1 MKRTPLYDQ
10 HVRDASAVINL
21 KGFAR
26 AMQYVGHVREHRATR
41 EAVTLCDVSHMGEF
55 DFQGPDAL
63 ALVQKIITND
73 AARLAV
79 NQALY
84 STMCDERGILLDDLV
99 CFRLADDHFVW
110 VVNVTKTDDDYQWVL
125 KHARGMDVTVR
136 NISTDTAL
144 MALQGPA
151 SREVLQRIAKADLAA
166 LKYYWLVQTVLHTRH
181 AEVPCMVS
189 RTGYT
194 GELGYEIMVSRDLAP
209 WVWDELLMV
218 GRPLGIVPHG
228 VAARESLR
236 TEAGYLLNGNDM
248 DAETNPFE
256 AGLGWVVKLSK
267 DFIGRDALA
276 RIDAAGVARKMVGL
290 EVDGAMT
297 IRNGHRIYRNGKDVG
312 SVTSGPL
319 SASLTGRNCGLGYV
333 ATADASIGT
342 DLEIDIRGK
351 RAKAKVVAV
360 PFCARRVKDEP
371 KMNTWSPY
379 ELRFSEQHA
388 WPRLN
393 ENEDDGSQG
402 VVSVGLSDFG
412 QRALGDILAL
422 ELPKVGAKVSAGATM
437 GWGDSY
443 RRSFDI
449 IAPIS
454 GEVVA
459 VDPEATRD
467 PSRLNAYPY
476 VRNGLLKVRLD
487 QPRAY
492 EALMSFT
499 DYAAHVRRVSLYDEW
514 TRERRMT

>member
-55 DFQGPDAL
+55 EFQGPDAL
-63 ALVQKIITND
+63 ALVQKLITND
-73 AARLAV
+73 AAKLAV
-79 NQALY
+79 DQALY
-84 STMCDERGILLDDLV
+84 STMCDERGILIDDLV
-99 CFRLADDHFVW
+99 CFRLAADRFVW
-110 VVNVTKTDDDYQWVL
+110 VVNVTKADEDYQWVL
-125 KHARGMDVTVR
+125 KHSHGMNVTVR

-144 MALQGPA
+144 MALQGPS
-151 SREVLQRIAKADLAA
+151 SREVLQRIAKADLAP
-166 LKYYWLVQTVLHTRH
+166 LKYYRLVQTVLHTEH
-181 AEVPCMVS
+181 ADVPCTVS

-194 GELGYEIMVSRDLAP
+194 GEVGYEIMVARDLAP
-209 WVWDELLMV
+209 WVWDALLMV

-267 DFIGRDALA
+267 DFVGRDALA
-276 RIDAAGVARKMVGL
+276 RIEAAGVKRKMVGL
-290 EVDGAMT
+290 EVEGATT
-297 IRNGHRIYRNGKDVG
+297 IRNGYRIYRNGKAVG

-319 SASLTGRNCGLGYV
+319 SAELAGRNCGLGYV
-333 ATADASIGT
+333 ASADAAIGT
-342 DLEIDIRGK
+342 ELEVEIRGK
-351 RAKAKVVAV
+351 RAKAKVVAM

-371 KMNTWSPY
+371 GVNTWSPY
-379 ELRFSEQHA
+379 ELRFSEHHMWA
-388 WPRLN
+388 RVSEN
-393 ENEDDGSQG
+393 ENDGAKDI
-402 VVSVGLSDFG
+402 VAIGLSDFG
-412 QRALGDILAL
+412 QRALGDVLAL
-422 ELPKVGAKVSAGATM
+422 ELPKVGTKVAAGETI

-443 RRSFDI
+443 RKAFELV
-449 IAPIS
+449 APAS
-454 GEVVA
+454 GEIVA
-459 VDPEATRD
+459 VDVGATRD

-476 VRNGLLKVRLD
+476 VRSGLLKLRVEN
-487 QPRAY
+487 PSAY
-492 EALMSFT
+492 EKLMSFA
-499 DYAAHVRRVSLYDEW
+499 DYAEHVRRASRYDEW